1 MAGAKSGVHVVQLKP
16 ISVPK
21 TLVEGNKFIKWD
33 DDSTVGTPVTLR
45 VDSKGFFLYWTDQ
58 NKETEFLEISSV
70 RDIRTGRYA
79 RVPKEGKLKDSVTMG
94 PPDVPLE
101 DKTVT
106 VVFGPDLV
114 NISFYNFCC
123 IGREIAQEWMNAL
136 MEMAYNLLALNAPT
150 TTFLE
155 KLYTKIQLMT
165 DREGKVP
172 VKNVVKLF
180 AQNKEDKKR
189 VEKALELCGVPTGKN
204 DAFYPDKF
212 TFEHFL
218 SFYRLLTGREEV
230 DLIFERLT
238 GNRKKG
244 MTVDQLVEFLNKE
257 QRDPRLNEILYP
269 YADATRVRE
278 IIMQY
283 EPNKSLAQK
292 GLLSVDGFLRYL
304 MGSENVIV
312 APEKFDL
319 NLDMD
324 QPLSHYFINSSH
336 NTYLT
341 GHQLTGKSSVEI
353 YRQSL
358 LSGCRCVELDC
369 WNGKNSDEEPI
380 ITHGYTVV
388 TEVLLKEVL
397 EAIAESSF
405 KTSDYP
411 VLLSFENHCSPKQ
424 QAKMAMYCTK
434 ILGDLLLADPLPN
447 CELKPDQP
455 LPSPNQLLRKILI
468 KNKKKHYPKSVS
480 SAKSTCD
487 KDEDSCN
494 QSSTT
499 PEKARLATSVSDDQK
514 MTSKAMSNGGPE
526 LERVPSEMDDSG
538 TDSGS
543 DEEETVDAE
552 QTVEDQNEGTAA
564 KESEAGAEMSA
575 LVLYTQPVRFH
586 TFEHAEKRNR
596 CYEISSFVETQA
608 TNLLKEHPVEFVNYN
623 KKQLSRIYPKGT
635 RVDSSN
641 YMPQV
646 FWNAGCQLV
655 ALNFQTLDLGMQL
668 NMGIFEYNGRSGY
681 LLKPN
686 FMRRKDRKFDPFT
699 ESTVDG
705 IIAGTVTIKIISGQ
719 LLTDKRV
726 GTYVEVDMYGLPADT
741 VRRRFRTKTVPNNG
755 INPMYDEEPFVFKK
769 VVLPDLASLRIAV
782 YEDGGRFIGHRVLPV
797 VGLRPGYRHI
807 SLRNESGQPLQLH
820 TLFVHITVK
829 DYIPDGFSELA
840 DALANPIAYQSI
852 MDKHAMQ
859 LMALTDDD
867 ENVEDVKKTGGSP
880 AKLSIGSDS
889 GRQSANKGE
898 DKPDSKTSSRHNT
911 VNGNI
916 QRMTSGSTSPAAM
929 PALKRQETLRRGLAQ
944 SVRSLSDENAQEKIP
959 SLLES
964 DEANIIAESLEKIK
978 EHKSVQKVF
987 AKLEKDLI
995 AIRKKHE
1002 KMREKEKEQLV
1013 QKEDKLAKAQEHQK
1027 THIVKSHSKLA
1038 KKGSGIDVQL
1048 LKRKSEAGL
1057 MAMSVEHQTKLDELQ
1072 KLHNQTLVTLTK
1084 ELYKSELE
1092 VHDKYQEPLYSAI
1105 EKSLLASQA
1114 AQMEHLKS
1122 LHDREVSELMK
1133 RLELQNKEEMKDL
1146 SKKHKDKNELA
1157 RIKRE
1162 SHQRLIESAVA
1173 ERQRFSSLLDKRKR
1187 ELELQHLEIKKQLE
1201 EERKSAHEL
1210 LQKEFQDRV
1219 SNLSAGFELASPRL
1233 SPASEAV
1240 ERTPL

>member
-16 ISVPK
+16 ISVPNS
-21 TLVEGNKFIKWD
+21 LVEGNKFIKWD
-33 DDSTVGTPVTLR
+33 DDATSGTPVTLK

-58 NKETEFLEISSV
+58 NKETEFLEISCV

-94 PPDVPLE
+94 PPDIPLE
-101 DKTVT
+101 DKIVT
-106 VVFGPDLV
+106 VVYGPDLV
-114 NISFYNFCC
+114 NISYLNFCC
-123 IGREIAQEWMNAL
+123 NGREIAQEWTDAL
-136 MEMAYNLLALNAPT
+136 MKMAYNLLALNAPT

-155 KLYTKIQLMT
+155 KLYTKIKLMI
-165 DREGKVP
+165 DRDGKVP

-180 AQNKEDKKR
+180 AQNREDKKR
-189 VEKALELCGVPTGKN
+189 VEKALELCGVSTGKN
-204 DAFYPDKF
+204 DSINPEKF
-212 TFEHFL
+212 SFENFL
-218 SFYRLLTGREEV
+218 SFYRYLTGREEV
-230 DLIFERLT
+230 DAIFERLT
-238 GNRKKG
+238 GSKKKG

-269 YADATRVRE
+269 YADPARVRE
-278 IIMQY
+278 LIMQY
-283 EPNKSLAQK
+283 EPHKSYAQK
-292 GLLSVDGFLRYL
+292 VDGFLRYL
-304 MGSENVIV
+304 MGAENVIV

-353 YRQSL
+353 YRQCL

-369 WNGKNSDEEPI
+369 WNGKYSDEEPI

-397 EAIAESSF
+397 EAIAESAF

-424 QAKMAMYCTK
+424 QAKMANYCTK
-434 ILGDLLLADPLPN
+434 ILGDLLLTEPLPN
-447 CELKPDQP
+447 YELKPDTP

-480 SAKSTCD
+480 SAKSNTANE
-487 KDEDSCN
+487 KEEEPSV
-494 QSSTT
+494 QPSTT
-499 PEKARLATSVSDDQK
+499 PEKTKLTPSASDEPK
-514 MTSKAMSNGGPE
+514 GPPKSGPLTNGGPE
-526 LERVPSEMDDSG
+526 MERVPSEMDDSG
-538 TDSGS
+538 TDSAS
-543 DEEETVDAE
+543 DEEVQVDAE
-552 QTVEDQNEGTAA
+552 QQVEDQNEGTAA

-586 TFEHAEKRNR
+586 SFEHAEKRNR

-769 VVLPDLASLRIAV
+769 VVLPDLACLRIAV
-782 YEDGGRFIGHRVLPV
+782 YEDGGKFIGHRVLPV

-807 SLRNESGQPLQLH
+807 SLRNESGQPLQFH
-820 TLFVHITVK
+820 TLFVQITVK

-852 MDKHAMQ
+852 MEKHARQ

-867 ENVEDVKKTGGSP
+867 DNLEDEKESGRSP
-880 AKLSIGSDS
+880 AKLSVCSDS
-889 GRQSANKGE
+889 GRQSANKD
-898 DKPDSKTSSRHNT
+898 DKSDSRSSSRHNT

-929 PALKRQETLRRGLAQ
+929 PSLKRQETLRRGLAQ

-964 DEANIIAESLEKIK
+964 EEANILAEPLEKIK
-978 EHKSVQKVF
+978 EHKSVLKVM
-987 AKLEKDLI
+987 AKLEKELQT
-995 AIRKKHE
+995 IRKKHE
-1002 KMREKEKEQLV
+1002 KMKEKERDLLL
-1013 QKEDKLAKAQEHQK
+1013 QKEEKLSKAQEHQK
-1027 THIVKSHSKLA
+1027 THIVKNHSKLV

-1057 MAMSVEHQTKLDELQ
+1057 VAMNADHQTKLEELQ
-1072 KLHNQTLVTLTK
+1072 KVHSQTLISLTK
-1084 ELYKSELE
+1084 ELYKAEL
-1092 VHDKYQEPLYSAI
+1092 DLYDRYQEPLYSAI
-1105 EKSLLASQA
+1105 EKSLLTSQA

-1122 LHDREVSELMK
+1122 LHDREVAELMK
-1133 RLELQNKEEMKDL
+1133 RLEAQNKEEMKDL

-1162 SHQRLIESAVA
+1162 SHQRLIEQAVA
-1173 ERQRFSSLLDKRKR
+1173 ERQRFSSLLDKRKG
-1187 ELELQHLEIKKQLE
+1187 ELERQHLEIKKQLE
-1201 EERKSAHEL
+1201 EERNSARER
-1210 LQKEFQDRV
+1210 LQQEFQSRV
-1219 SNLSAGFELASPRL
+1219 AKLLNIDGPSSATSPV
-1233 SPASEAV
+1233 SEAV